1 MRRRAAI
8 SGSRRCR
15 LERAAQQGIDRS
27 EARPTR
33 VFILSEHTI
42 DRDGLRVLLE
52 AEPDLRVVG
61 TAPDYTAARKSA
73 CDCRP
78 DIFLLNL
85 ATPVLPRSDT
95 LRTLA
100 TSCTPARV
108 LVLTPDLD
116 NTQISEALRLGVA
129 GVVLKGVSRELL
141 FTSIRTVASGQ
152 LWVGRKSGD
161 LIAHARTPST
171 PAPLATPPREC
182 LGLTARELEIV
193 SAVIGGGANREIAT
207 QYGIGERTVKQHLTN
222 IFDKLGLSNRL
233 ELAMFALEHRLVATA
248 QTDRLA

>member
-1 MRRRAAI
+1 MGRRAAI

-15 LERAAQQGIDRS
+15 LERAARHGIDRS

-61 TAPDYTAARKSA
+61 TAPDYAAARGPSR
-73 CDCRP
+73 DCRP
-78 DIFLLNL
+78 DIFLFDLT
-85 ATPVLPRSDT
+85 TPVLPRSDAA
-95 LRTLA
+95 RTLA
-100 TSCTPARV
+100 RSCAPARV
-108 LVLTPDLD
+108 LFLAPDLD
-116 NTQISEALRLGVA
+116 ETQIRDALRLGVA

-152 LWVGRKSGD
+152 QWAGRKPLVLLEPS
-161 LIAHARTPST
+161 RTSSMAAT
-171 PAPLATPPREC
+171 PAAPQREC
-182 LGLTARELEIV
+182 LGLTARELDIV

-207 QYGIGERTVKQHLTN
+207 QYGIGERTVKHHLTN

-233 ELAMFALEHRLVATA
+233 ELAMFALEHRLFGTA
-248 QTDRLA
+248 QTDPLV

>member
-1 MRRRAAI
+1 
-8 SGSRRCR
+8 
-15 LERAAQQGIDRS
+15 LERAARQGIDRS

-73 CDCRP
+73 RDCRP
-78 DIFLLNL
+78 DVFLLNL
-85 ATPVLPRSDT
+85 AAPVLPRSDT

-116 NTQISEALRLGVA
+116 KAQITEALRLGVS

-141 FTSIRTVASGQ
+141 FTSIRAVASGR
-152 LWVGRKSGD
+152 LWVGRKPVD
-161 LIAHARTPST
+161 LVAHSRPAST
-171 PAPLATPPREC
+171 PASLATPPREC

-207 QYGIGERTVKQHLTN
+207 HYGIGERTVKHHLTN

-248 QTDRLA
+248 LIDRLA